1 MSLDDRPTTP
11 TESEVAASDDA
22 VAGLAMVRAR
32 MAHCSPAEQAAFWE
46 AVGRCFGG
54 GKPPEMPAAEA
65 KP

>member
-1 MSLDDRPTTP
+1 MRLDDRPTSP
-11 TESEVAASDDA
+11 TEAEVASSDDA

-32 MAHCSPAEQAAFWE
+32 MERCSQAEQAAFWD

-65 KP
+65 KG